1 MSQLREMLSDEHNL
15 LRHQRT
21 RSVRDTYDPS
31 LQHLTASL
39 TASTFKYSLKFPS
52 IVQVKPSLL

>member
-15 LRHQRT
+15 LGHQRT

-31 LQHLTASL
+31 LTASL